1 MGVVEIINDMTT
13 EFPIRCFS
21 CNKVIASKLTQYET
35 LVEEGKSKEIALNT
49 IGMTRYCCRRMF
61 LGYIDLSEKLKH
73 YEKNND
79 TTFQENL

>member
-1 MGVVEIINDMTT
+1 MSF

-35 LVEEGKSKEIALNT
+35 LVNEGKTKEIALDT

-61 LGYIDLSEKLKH
+61 LGYINLSEKLKH
-73 YEKNND
+73 YEKISD
-79 TTFQENL
+79 TTFNENL